1 MSTSKPPQQPGGANP
16 APSSYTRFIPREELG
31 NFAAWSPT
39 AFEQAPADPGVGDVG
54 ARKPTLAERAAAE
67 VLNRK
72 ANAAQHADIG
82 KVLREAGAA
91 AKGQP
96 AAAPK
101 AAAGPR
107 AAQPAQ
113 AAQPSPAARPGAA
126 PGASRPAMPGAQAAA
141 AKPAPRRNVIGGVP
155 GEVPA
160 PEPVV
165 EPAPPPPVP
174 VEALLREARQEAY
187 QEGYRNGLAALESYK
202 QTQSAQ
208 MAAYMSDQIGLLASD
223 FHQRLEALEQQLA
236 GRIAGVALELA
247 RQVVRADL
255 IVQPETVV
263 VVAEEVLATLLASA
277 RQVVLRLHPDDHALA
292 QAQLAE
298 VLQARGVR
306 VVPDVNLTR
315 GGCLVES
322 DIAVVDATVEARWD
336 RAAASLGHSAPW
348 NGGHEAQGDTS
359 VASLAER
366 MEAVEDARAEAFEQG
381 DDEEPQ
387 A

>member
-1 MSTSKPPQQPGGANP
+1 
-16 APSSYTRFIPREELG
+16 
-31 NFAAWSPT
+31 
-39 AFEQAPADPGVGDVG
+39 
-54 ARKPTLAERAAAE
+54 
-67 VLNRK
+67 
-72 ANAAQHADIG
+72 
-82 KVLREAGAA
+82 
-91 AKGQP
+91 
-96 AAAPK
+96 
-101 AAAGPR
+101 
-107 AAQPAQ
+107 
-113 AAQPSPAARPGAA
+113 
-126 PGASRPAMPGAQAAA
+126 
-141 AKPAPRRNVIGGVP
+141 
-155 GEVPA
+155 
-160 PEPVV
+160 V
-165 EPAPPPPVP
+165 EPPPSPPVP

-223 FHQRLEALEQQLA
+223 FHHRLESLEQQLA

-255 IVQPETVV
+255 AVQPETVV
-263 VVAEEVLATLLASA
+263 EVADEVLGTLLASA

-298 VLQARGVR
+298 VLAARGVR

-366 MEAVEDARAEAFEQG
+366 MEAAEDARSEAFE
-381 DDEEPQ
+381 DEQDEAQ
-387 A
+387 S